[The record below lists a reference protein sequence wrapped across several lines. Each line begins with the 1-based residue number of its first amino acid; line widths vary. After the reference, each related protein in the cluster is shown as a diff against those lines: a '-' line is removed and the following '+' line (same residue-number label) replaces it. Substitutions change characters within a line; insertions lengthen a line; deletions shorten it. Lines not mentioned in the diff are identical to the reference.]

1 MNFLDN
7 IGVSFKANYLVQG
20 DNKEKCLFS
29 KKNKIKNIEL
39 YVRKDGKDFSV
50 ESIFDTYNGNVIF
63 NFPAININLENLNT
77 IESNFQKILKYNIKS
92 IIIKASS
99 LTMEDYEWSTNEE
112 QLEYISKIALGI
124 ATLASNRVQ
133 VFIENTKNYENS
145 EGFFGQNL
153 NQISDLLVYSRKTL
167 VNNFKFSEDDAN
179 KYVKVCFNVSNFIND
194 QSNDINKW
202 FDVLNSNI
210 GCIKYN
216 DDENIETVSEIILSN
231 CIKYNIDIPILLIEK
246 IELEEIKPKY
256 EKYYGY
262 IKNFCIK
269 NNLNLNEEVNEDG
282 FTNIVVIS
290 MIVLTILIGILMVY
304 VKFNS

>member
-7 IGVSFKANYLVQG
+7 IGISFKANYLMQG
-20 DNKEKCLFS
+20 DNKEKCSFS

-50 ESIFDTYNGNVIF
+50 DSIFDTYSGNVIF

-77 IESNFQKILKYNIKS
+77 IESNFQKILKYNVKS

-99 LTMEDYEWSTNEE
+99 LTIEDYEWSTNEE
-112 QLEYISKIALGI
+112 QLDYISKIALGI

-133 VFIENTKNYENS
+133 VLIENTKNYES
-145 EGFFGQNL
+145 SDGFFGQNL

-179 KYVKVCFNVSNFIND
+179 KYVKICFNVSNFITEKN
-194 QSNDINKW
+194 NDINKW

-216 DDENIETVSEIILSN
+216 DDENVEKISDIILSN
-231 CIKYNIDIPILLIEK
+231 CIKYNIDIPILVIEK
-246 IELEEIKPKY
+246 IELEEIKSKY
-256 EKYYGY
+256 EKYYMY
-262 IKNFCIK
+262 IKGFCQK
-269 NNLNLNEEVNEDG
+269 NNLILTEEINEDG